1 MRAGHRHAGF
11 TLLEVLVALAVLAI
25 TMTALVGSAGNH
37 ARNQTYLEQRSLAQ
51 WVAMNRMSESR
62 LDQQAPVVGVKQGD
76 LHFAKQNWQWQTKIS
91 ETPDKNVY
99 QIEVVVHREGDETEL
114 AQVAGFLLARE

>member
-1 MRAGHRHAGF
+1 MKPDRRQIGF

-51 WVAMNRMSESR
+51 WVALNRMAESR
-62 LDQQAPVVGVKQGD
+62 LDQRAPVTGVKQGD
-76 LHFAKQNWQWQTKIS
+76 LHFANQNWQWQTKIS
-91 ETPDKNVY
+91 ETPDKNVH

-114 AQVAGFLLARE
+114 AQVTGFLLARE